1 MLLQGRGHPEPALR
15 RPVVESVVLGLA
27 RRVDAAAAARVGEE
41 EPSEPSAATLG
52 GEAGGA
58 GGEETTRG
66 AREAYEDALLA
77 VYGGV
82 EDEEPLV
89 FATGGVVSA
98 LGVSESVTRDNA
110 RTRTREAFGARR
122 DAETFVTAEEA
133 PYVAAL
139 PEAFL
144 DSFDDGVAVAPAVRA
159 RLASYHAGTVARLNA
174 LLGNGNIRWWD
185 AETLA
190 SVAAT
195 QEEAFLETRPGPYG
209 TAVKGPDASLD
220 DTKDSA
226 ATGMTPFSS
235 LVRQYE

>member
-1 MLLQGRGHPEPALR
+1 MKT
-15 RPVVESVVLGLA
+15 
-27 RRVDAAAAARVGEE
+27 
-41 EPSEPSAATLG
+41 TL
-52 GEAGGA
+52 
-58 GGEETTRG
+58 
-66 AREAYEDALLA
+66 
-77 VYGGV
+77 
-82 EDEEPLV
+82 
-89 FATGGVVSA
+89 FASPHSPKR
-98 LGVSESVTRDNA
+98 VSELGSW
-110 RTRTREAFGARR
+110 RERESEQR
-122 DAETFVTAEEA
+122 DAETFAESEA

-144 DSFDDGVAVAPAVRA
+144 DSFDDGVAIAPAVRA

-185 AETLA
+185 EETLA

-220 DTKDSA
+220 DDRSA

-235 LVRQYE
+235 LVRQHE